1 MTVLIR
7 GSVHGVGS
15 AQAAVFVQD
24 GRIGG
29 VGTGEPPQPA
39 DLELLARPGE
49 LIAPGFIDLQVNG
62 FGSHDAA
69 AGPDA
74 PSALSRLPPGYGV
87 TAVLPPPISGPRDD
101 AAAFPR
107 TTRRAPLT

>member
-1 MTVLIR
+1 MSVLIR

-24 GRIGG
+24 GRIGW

-69 AGPDA
+69 AGPESLNCI
-74 PSALSRLPPGYGV
+74 PR
-87 TAVLPPPISGPRDD
+87 PPPAHCLSAVPPPPLYRPLPRV
-101 AAAFPR
+101 A
-107 TTRRAPLT
+107 

>member
-24 GRIGG
+24 GRIGW

-74 PSALSRLPPGYGV
+74 ISAISRLLPAYGA
-87 TAVLPPPISGPRDD
+87 TALPPTAISR
-101 AAAFPR
+101 
-107 TTRRAPLT
+107 PLDEACASREGGRPSPST